1 MSFPNGE
8 LCVKR
13 TGVGG
18 KGRVSHTEE
27 AYLQWC
33 PHRVCAG
40 LRGGVCVCVSHT
52 RARERKADGVHVCES
67 THLSMPRCSKRVDVE
82 IKGEIK

>member
-18 KGRVSHTEE
+18 KGRVNHTEE
-27 AYLQWC
+27 AYNGVHVGFVQDC
-33 PHRVCAG
+33 G
-40 LRGGVCVCVSHT
+40 GGGVCMCVSHT
-52 RARERKADGVHVCES
+52 RARERGTVCMCVRV
-67 THLSMPRCSKRVDVE
+67 HLSTPRCSKRVGME